1 MDAKFYKK
9 ISKKTQKAVDKPGK
23 KAYHKG
29 VVKDTKVLKKEV
41 QSLNAA
47 LLEYEM
53 KRAGVSTTEMCEKL
67 HISRSA
73 FFRKCNGQ
81 SQFKLKEIQQIV
93 EILKLE
99 SPAPIFFSD

>member
-1 MDAKFYKK
+1 M
-9 ISKKTQKAVDKPGK
+9 
-23 KAYHKG
+23 
-29 VVKDTKVLKKEV
+29 
-41 QSLNAA
+41 NAA

-53 KRAGVSTTEMCEKL
+53 KKAKISTKEMCLKL

-73 FFRKCNGQ
+73 FFRKCNGK

-93 EILKLE
+93 DILQLD